1 MITDPF
7 ALSPRDLALR
17 RIREL
22 CAEYGS
28 ALVVPLFDQV
38 RAWCSQQGL
47 QIKSEAEM
55 ASHPKV
61 RELIEHEVKR
71 FNRLFGSWEQV
82 KKVALVADLPKK

>member
-28 ALVVPLFDQV
+28 ALVVP
-38 RAWCSQQGL
+38 
-47 QIKSEAEM
+47 
-55 ASHPKV
+55 
-61 RELIEHEVKR
+61 
-71 FNRLFGSWEQV
+71 
-82 KKVALVADLPKK
+82 ADRDPG